1 MSFNNFIQ
9 MELDFQKN
17 SILAGSAEHCWDLVG
32 IREERLSQLSQDLED
47 LEKQDL
53 NCWFDFQKGFGCIK

>member
-1 MSFNNFIQ
+1 
-9 MELDFQKN
+9 
-17 SILAGSAEHCWDLVG
+17 VG

-53 NCWFDFQKGFGCIK
+53 NC